1 MLCRDPPVECETVN
15 EPKGVQPEMISYA
28 RSIEVIARPDVLVCG
43 AGSAGVA
50 AAIAAARAGASTM
63 VVEQWGFSGGNI
75 TAALVP
81 GCCGLADMT
90 TGELAVGG
98 IPLELMGRTGAIELP
113 LKSSTKLFDPV
124 TRPEDQARNKQPFW
138 WDVERF
144 KIEADRLLVGLKVD
158 VMYHTRVIDTLGTE
172 SRIDRVVI
180 GSKDG
185 VAAVRP
191 KVVID
196 CTGDADVAF
205 WAGVKCEV
213 ADTIQP
219 MSLVFRV
226 GGAEIAA
233 RTDIRELQDRCGLAL
248 EKAWDKERGVYA
260 GPWIRYLWPGVLSFS
275 ATRLPFNSSS
285 ARDLTRAEIKGR
297 EDAWQIFEIL
307 KQEVPELRD
316 AFFLTSGPTVGS
328 RESRRICGVYR
339 LTVEDIL
346 ATRRFPD
353 AVVKGSWYVDQHPP
367 GEPGY
372 HRHLAVPAYDIPYRS
387 LIPEVIE
394 NLLVAGR
401 CHSVTS
407 EALASTRVA
416 VTGMGM
422 GQAAG
427 VAAAMAVEGGLS
439 FHEVD
444 VRRLQQRL
452 LSQGAVLDPG

>member
-1 MLCRDPPVECETVN
+1 
-15 EPKGVQPEMISYA
+15 MISYA

-43 AGSAGVA
+43 AGCAGVA

-90 TGELAVGG
+90 TGEIAVGG

-113 LKSSTKLFDPV
+113 LKSKKLFDPV
-124 TRPEDQARNKQPFW
+124 AGPEDQARNKQPFW

-144 KIEADRLLVGLKVD
+144 KIVADRLLVGLKVD

-172 SRIDRVVI
+172 SRIDQLVI
-180 GSKDG
+180 GNKDG
-185 VAAVRP
+185 VAAVQP
-191 KVVID
+191 KVVVD
-196 CTGDADVAF
+196 CTGDADVALR
-205 WAGVKCEV
+205 AGVKCEV

-226 GGAEIAA
+226 GGADITAA
-233 RTDIRELQDRCGLAL
+233 TYIRELQDRCGLAL
-248 EKAWDKERGVYA
+248 EKAWNNEWGVYA

-275 ATRLPFNSSS
+275 VTRLPFNSSF
-285 ARDLTRAEIKGR
+285 ARDLTRAEIQGR
-297 EDAWQIFEIL
+297 EDAWRIFEIL

-328 RESRRICGVYR
+328 RESRRIRGVYR
-339 LTVEDIL
+339 LTIEDIL

-353 AVVKGSWYVDQHPP
+353 AVVKGSWYVDQHPS

-372 HRHLAVPAYDIPYRS
+372 HRHVAVPAYDIPYRS
-387 LIPEVIE
+387 LIPEAIE

-422 GQAAG
+422 GQAVG
-427 VAAAMAVEGGLS
+427 IAAAMAVSDGLS
-439 FHEVD
+439 FHGLEV
-444 VRRLQQRL
+444 RKLQQDL
-452 LSQGAVLDPG
+452 LSQGAILDQA